1 MSRGLYELVALGAR
15 YAFAALM
22 VLIVLRAW
30 RLTLIDSRRAAAL
43 RRLSPQTGLSGEL
56 LVLEGEGKARKG
68 QGGSLSLRPRR
79 KTSLRSNITFSV
91 GAIQESPAHGS
102 RTSGRI
108 VIRPYRASAKVGMGV
123 GASLLI
129 PKTCHPERSAAKSK
143 DLGTQKLV
151 RKKATRHGQHH
162 SKILRLS
169 RSG

>member
-1 MSRGLYELVALGAR
+1 MRK
-15 YAFAALM
+15 
-22 VLIVLRAW
+22 
-30 RLTLIDSRRAAAL
+30 
-43 RRLSPQTGLSGEL
+43 
-56 LVLEGEGKARKG
+56 EGKARKG

-79 KTSLRSNITFSV
+79 KTSLPSNITFSV
-91 GAIQESPAHGS
+91 GALHKPSPCKLCLQRGEGGPLAVDEVFSPAHGP

-108 VIRPYRASAKVGMGV
+108 VIRPYRVSAKVGMGV

-162 SKILRLS
+162 SEILRLS
-169 RSG
+169 RSCLAYYTLYLEKAS